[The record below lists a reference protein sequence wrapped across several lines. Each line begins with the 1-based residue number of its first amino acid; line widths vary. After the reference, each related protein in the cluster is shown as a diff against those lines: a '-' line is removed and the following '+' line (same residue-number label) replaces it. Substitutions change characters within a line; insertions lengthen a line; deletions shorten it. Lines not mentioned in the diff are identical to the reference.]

1 MFLYLKISEQIC
13 VPRKGCS
20 VWIWL
25 CSSVPWSDW
34 GFSQLQRQEENR
46 VNTEIKTSEL
56 SRKTCSAEFRP
67 QNLLNTGWCSVPCP
81 RVVGLL
87 SDVSS
92 SFSAVILRNSRRKVS
107 PGALFPA
114 AVFSHCRGRPRPRGV
129 APPAAAGG
137 EQPPER
143 PRRAQSTGAAAGG
156 EHSAERSLMDRSVWK
171 RSSGFNI

>member
-1 MFLYLKISEQIC
+1 MY

-20 VWIWL
+20 VWIWFCL
-25 CSSVPWSDW
+25 SISWSDW
-34 GFSQLQRQEENR
+34 GFFQLQRQKENR
-46 VNTEIKTSEL
+46 VNYFKPEIKTSEF

-81 RVVGLL
+81 PAVGLL
-87 SDVSS
+87 YDVSS

-107 PGALFPA
+107 PVP
-114 AVFSHCRGRPRPRGV
+114 FSHCGGRPRPRGL

-143 PRRAQSTGAAAGG
+143 PGRAHPPGPRPAASTAP
-156 EHSAERSLMDRSVWK
+156 SARWWKDRSGNVA
-171 RSSGFNI
+171 RDLIYNAARYGAYLR